1 MDERHGANAVGALIR
16 GARRRARLSL
26 EALAQ
31 RAGCA
36 RSHLSQIETGKR
48 RAGEELLVR
57 LEESLGLASGVL
69 VGAAGLSRAPDVLRK
84 RVSDLEARTAAARRL
99 ADILRGSGI
108 GDDGSIRG
116 ALDVAHRTGE
126 LERLVGVIAPGDR
139 GGTGGS
145 TGNAKGARG
154 REGEAAEGPG
164 AEDASEVLPVGRVM
178 PRVVPLINAVA
189 AGSPAEFTDLGYPAR
204 IADEYVR
211 TEEIDD
217 PDAFA
222 ARVVG
227 DSMSPDYREGDV
239 VVFSPV
245 LAAASGD
252 DCFARLEPDHES
264 TFKRAFFETDGKG
277 REVVRLQP
285 LNPAYAARVVRR
297 EEVAGLYPAVAV
309 QRKVRRG

>member
-1 MDERHGANAVGALIR
+1 MDELPTGTGTVGALIR

-26 EALAQ
+26 EGLAQ

-84 RVSDLEARTAAARRL
+84 RVSDLEVRTAAARRL

-108 GDDGSIRG
+108 GEDGSIRG

-126 LERLVGVIAPGDR
+126 LERLVGVISPGDR

-145 TGNAKGARG
+145 TGNTKGATG
-154 REGEAAEGPG
+154 RDGETGGGDEGAGG
-164 AEDASEVLPVGRVM
+164 VLPVGRVM